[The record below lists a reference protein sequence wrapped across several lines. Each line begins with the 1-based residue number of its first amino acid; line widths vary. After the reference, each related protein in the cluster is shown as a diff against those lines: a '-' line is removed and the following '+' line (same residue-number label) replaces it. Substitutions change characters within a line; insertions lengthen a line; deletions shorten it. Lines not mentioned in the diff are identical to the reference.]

1 MMKGLIFALLLAMAP
16 TAFATTEVQEPVSCY
31 ACNER
36 LIERWQQEKLHRR
49 FTNDI
54 VKISKQYGVDPAL
67 VKAIIHSESSFNPKA
82 KSHLG
87 AQGLMQL
94 MPATAEWMNVKNPFD
109 PRQNIRG
116 GVKYLSYLLKRFD
129 GDVVRAVAAYNAG
142 PGNVNKY
149 KGVPPFKETKH
160 YLDRVM
166 TLKDRYTVLL
176 KESV

>member
-1 MMKGLIFALLLAMAP
+1 MKGFLFALLLAITP
-16 TAFATTEVQEPVSCY
+16 VTFATTEVQEPVSCY

-36 LIERWQQEKLHRR
+36 LLERWQQEKLHRR

-54 VKISKQYGVDPAL
+54 VNISEQYGVDPAL
-67 VKAIIHSESSFNPKA
+67 VKAIIHSESSFNPRA
-82 KSHLG
+82 LSSLG

-94 MPATAEWMNVKNPFD
+94 MPDTAEWLKVKNPFD

-160 YLDRVM
+160 YLDRVL

-176 KESV
+176 KDSV